1 MTDGRHTNPLRHK
14 FVSRVREQLENRGYS
29 RLSPKVFLDITNNV
43 PCFSTRCA
51 IGETIYG
58 TTRKVDFIL
67 RHPTLWPDC
76 LVIRCK
82 WQAKSGSVDEKFP
95 YEVACINHL
104 PYPTIIVLDGH
115 GYQSEAKAWLVNQI
129 KCGGNLKQVYDMRE
143 FARFCSR
150 GGI

>member
-1 MTDGRHTNPLRHK
+1 MTDGRHTNPLRHE

-29 RLSPKVFLDITNNV
+29 RLAPKAFLDITTT

-51 IGETIYG
+51 IGKTIYG

-67 RHPTLWPDC
+67 RHPTLWPGC
-76 LVIRCK
+76 FVIRCK

-104 PYPTIIVLDGH
+104 TYPTIIVLDGH
-115 GYQSEAKAWLVNQI
+115 GYQPEAKAWLLGQA
-129 KCGGNLKQVYDMRE
+129 GSGNLLHVFDIGQ
-143 FARFCSR
+143 FTRFCSR